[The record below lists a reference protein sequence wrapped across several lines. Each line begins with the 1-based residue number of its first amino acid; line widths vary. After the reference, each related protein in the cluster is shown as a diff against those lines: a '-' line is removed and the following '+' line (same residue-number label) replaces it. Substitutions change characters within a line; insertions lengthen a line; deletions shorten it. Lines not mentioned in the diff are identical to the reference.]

1 MNIKKINNTVIAFLL
16 SNTFL
21 SNLEAIEVL
30 EIKMLDEYAI
40 TREFPGKLIP
50 SNQSR
55 LAFEIP
61 GKINSINVDIGDEVI
76 LGDELASLDDR
87 EALAQ
92 LNQSKAKFDLAEQ
105 VLARYIDLR
114 ADGHISTQDLDKAE
128 SDQIVAKSQY
138 DFYRVKFEQTKLLAP
153 FNGIIQNRFLDT
165 GSVINAG
172 VQVLEILGSS
182 NVEARISIPMNYMNK
197 VKIGEEYEFDIRGI
211 SAKAK
216 LERLAPMSTGG
227 SNNRLAIFRFNTFF
241 NPGSIVKLK
250 LSMTEKAKGT
260 WVPIKSLS
268 QSEQGIWALYTINE
282 QQVVVRDLV
291 DVIYFEDEY
300 AFVSGT
306 LNNGDLVILGGA
318 QKTIEGKIIK

>member
-1 MNIKKINNTVIAFLL
+1 MNITKINNTVMALL
-16 SNTFL
+16 LGNAFL

-30 EIKMLDEYAI
+30 EIKMLDEYAV

-50 SNQSR
+50 SDQSR
-55 LAFEIP
+55 LAFEIS

-105 VLARYIDLR
+105 LLARYIDLR
-114 ADGHISTQDLDKAE
+114 ADGHISIQDLDKAE

-138 DFYRVKFEQTKLLAP
+138 DFYKVKFEQTKLLAP
-153 FNGIIQNRFLDT
+153 FNGVIQNRFLDT

-197 VKIGEEYEFDIRGI
+197 VKIGDEYEFDIRGI
-211 SAKAK
+211 SAKAT

-227 SNNRLAIFRFNTFF
+227 SNNRLAIFRFDTFF

-250 LSMTEKAKGT
+250 LSITEKAKGT

-268 QSEQGIWALYTINE
+268 QSEQGIWAIYTINE

-318 QKTIEGKIIK
+318 QKIIEGKIIK

>member
-1 MNIKKINNTVIAFLL
+1 MNITKINNTIIALL
-16 SNTFL
+16 LGNAFL
-21 SNLEAIEVL
+21 SNLEALEVL
-30 EIKMLDEYAI
+30 EVKMLDEYAV

-50 SNQSR
+50 SDQSR

-105 VLARYIDLR
+105 VLARYINLR
-114 ADGHISTQDLDKAE
+114 ADGHISIQDLDKAE

-153 FNGIIQNRFLDT
+153 FNGVIQNRFLDT

-197 VKIGEEYEFDIRGI
+197 VKIGDEYEFDIRGI
-211 SAKAK
+211 STKAT

-227 SNNRLAIFRFNTFF
+227 SNNRLAIFRFDTFF

-250 LSMTEKAKGT
+250 LSITEKAKGT

-268 QSEQGIWALYTINE
+268 QSEQGIWAIYTINE

-318 QKTIEGKIIK
+318 QKIIEGKIIK

>member
-1 MNIKKINNTVIAFLL
+1 MNIKKINNTVIALL
-16 SNTFL
+16 LGNAFL

-30 EIKMLDEYAI
+30 EIKILDEYAI

-50 SNQSR
+50 SDQSR

-105 VLARYIDLR
+105 VLARYINLR
-114 ADGHISTQDLDKAE
+114 ADGHISIQDLDKAE

-153 FNGIIQNRFLDT
+153 FNGVIQNRFLDT

-197 VKIGEEYEFDIRGI
+197 VKIGDEYEFDIRGI
-211 SAKAK
+211 SAKAT

-227 SNNRLAIFRFNTFF
+227 SNNRLAIFRFDTFF

-250 LSMTEKAKGT
+250 LSITEKAKGT

-268 QSEQGIWALYTINE
+268 QSEQGIWAIYTINE

-318 QKTIEGKIIK
+318 QKIIEGKIIK

>member
-1 MNIKKINNTVIAFLL
+1 MNIKKINNTVIALL
-16 SNTFL
+16 LGNAFL

-30 EIKMLDEYAI
+30 EIKILDEYAI

-50 SNQSR
+50 SDQSR

-268 QSEQGIWALYTINE
+268 QSEQGIWAIYTINE

>member
-50 SNQSR
+50 SDQSR

-182 NVEARISIPMNYMNK
+182 NVEARISIPMNYMDK

-268 QSEQGIWALYTINE
+268 QSEQGIWAIYTINE

>member
-172 VQVLEILGSS
+172 IQVLEILGSS

-268 QSEQGIWALYTINE
+268 QSEQGIWAIYTINE

>member
-241 NPGSIVKLK
+241 NPGSIVNLK

-268 QSEQGIWALYTINE
+268 QSEQGIWAIYTINE

>member
-50 SNQSR
+50 SDQSR

-61 GKINSINVDIGDEVI
+61 GKINSINVDMGDEVI

-268 QSEQGIWALYTINE
+268 QSEQGIWAIYTINE

>member
-21 SNLEAIEVL
+21 SNIEAIEVL

-268 QSEQGIWALYTINE
+268 QSEQGIWAIYTINE

>member
-1 MNIKKINNTVIAFLL
+1 MNTRKMNKTILALLLGNVFLL
-16 SNTFL
+16 
-21 SNLEAIEVL
+21 NLEALEVL
-30 EIKMLDEYAI
+30 EIKMLDEYSI

-50 SNQSR
+50 TEQSK

-61 GKINSINVDIGDEVI
+61 GKINIINVDIGDEVVF
-76 LGDELASLDDR
+76 GDELAVLDDR

-105 VLARYIDLR
+105 LLARYIDLR
-114 ADGHISTQDLDKAE
+114 ADGHISIQDLDKAK

-138 DFYRVKFEQTKLLAP
+138 DFYKVKFEQTKLLAP
-153 FNGIIQNRFLDT
+153 FNGVIQNRLFDT

-172 VQVLEILGSS
+172 VHVLEILGST
-182 NVEARISIPMNYMNK
+182 NVEARILIPMNYMNK
-197 VKIGEEYEFDIRGI
+197 IKIGGEYEFDVNGML
-211 SAKAK
+211 AKAK

-227 SNNRLAIFRFNTFF
+227 SNNRLAIFRFDTFF

-250 LSMTEKAKGT
+250 LSLSEKAKGT

-268 QSEQGIWALYTINE
+268 QSEQGIWAIYTINE
-282 QQVVVRDLV
+282 QQKVVRDLV

-300 AFVSGT
+300 AFVNGT
-306 LNNGDLVILGGA
+306 LKDGDLVILGGA
-318 QKTIEGKIIK
+318 QKIIEGKIIK

>member
-1 MNIKKINNTVIAFLL
+1 MNITKINNTVIALL
-16 SNTFL
+16 LGNAFL
-21 SNLEAIEVL
+21 SNLEALEVL
-30 EIKMLDEYAI
+30 EVKMLDEYAV

-50 SNQSR
+50 SDQSR

-105 VLARYIDLR
+105 VLARYINLR
-114 ADGHISTQDLDKAE
+114 ADGHISIQDLDKAE

-153 FNGIIQNRFLDT
+153 FNGVIQNRFLDT

-197 VKIGEEYEFDIRGI
+197 VKIGDEYEFDIRGI
-211 SAKAK
+211 STKAT

-227 SNNRLAIFRFNTFF
+227 SNNRLAIFRFDTFF

-250 LSMTEKAKGT
+250 LSITEKAKGT

-268 QSEQGIWALYTINE
+268 QSEQGIWAIYTINE
-282 QQVVVRDLV
+282 QQ
-291 DVIYFEDEY
+291 
-300 AFVSGT
+300 
-306 LNNGDLVILGGA
+306 
-318 QKTIEGKIIK
+318 

>member
-1 MNIKKINNTVIAFLL
+1 MNIKKINNTVIALL
-16 SNTFL
+16 LGNAFL

-30 EIKMLDEYAI
+30 EIKILDEYAI

-50 SNQSR
+50 SDQSR

-105 VLARYIDLR
+105 VLARYINLR
-114 ADGHISTQDLDKAE
+114 ADGHISIQDLDKAE

-153 FNGIIQNRFLDT
+153 FNGVIQNRFLDT

-197 VKIGEEYEFDIRGI
+197 VKIGDEYEFDIRGI
-211 SAKAK
+211 STKAT

-227 SNNRLAIFRFNTFF
+227 SNNRLAIFRFDTFF

-250 LSMTEKAKGT
+250 LSITEKAKGT

-268 QSEQGIWALYTINE
+268 QSEQGIWAIYTINE

-300 AFVSGT
+300 AFVNGT

-318 QKTIEGKIIK
+318 QKIIEGKIIK

>member
-1 MNIKKINNTVIAFLL
+1 MNITKINNTVMALLL
-16 SNTFL
+16 SNAFL
-21 SNLEAIEVL
+21 SNLEAIEIL
-30 EIKMLDEYAI
+30 EIKMLDEYAV

-50 SNQSR
+50 SDQSR
-55 LAFEIP
+55 LAFEIS

-105 VLARYIDLR
+105 LLARYIDLR
-114 ADGHISTQDLDKAE
+114 ADGHISIQDLNNAE

-138 DFYRVKFEQTKLLAP
+138 DFYKVKFEQTKLLAP
-153 FNGIIQNRFLDT
+153 FNGVIQNRFLDT

-197 VKIGEEYEFDIRGI
+197 VKIGDEYEFDIRGI

-227 SNNRLAIFRFNTFF
+227 SNNRLAIFRFDTFF

-250 LSMTEKAKGT
+250 LSITEKAKGT

-268 QSEQGIWALYTINE
+268 QSEQGIWAIYTINE

-318 QKTIEGKIIK
+318 QKIIEGKIIK

>member
-21 SNLEAIEVL
+21 SNIEAIEVL

-182 NVEARISIPMNYMNK
+182 NVEARISIPMNYMDK

-268 QSEQGIWALYTINE
+268 QSEQGIWAIYTINE

-318 QKTIEGKIIK
+318 QKTIEGKKIK

>member
-1 MNIKKINNTVIAFLL
+1 MNITKINNTVMALL
-16 SNTFL
+16 LGNAFL

-30 EIKMLDEYAI
+30 EIKMLDEYAV

-50 SNQSR
+50 SDQSR
-55 LAFEIP
+55 LAFEIS

-76 LGDELASLDDR
+76 LGDELASLDNR

-105 VLARYIDLR
+105 LLARYIDLR
-114 ADGHISTQDLDKAE
+114 ADGHISIQDLNKAE

-138 DFYRVKFEQTKLLAP
+138 DFYKVKFEQTKLLAP
-153 FNGIIQNRFLDT
+153 FNGVIQNRFLDT

-197 VKIGEEYEFDIRGI
+197 LKIGDEYEFDIRGI

-227 SNNRLAIFRFNTFF
+227 SNNRLAIFRFDTFF

-250 LSMTEKAKGT
+250 LSITEKAKGT

-268 QSEQGIWALYTINE
+268 QSEQGIWAIYTINE

-318 QKTIEGKIIK
+318 QKIIEGKIIK

>member
-50 SNQSR
+50 SDQSR

-105 VLARYIDLR
+105 VLTRYINLR

-153 FNGIIQNRFLDT
+153 FNGVIQNRFLDT

-197 VKIGEEYEFDIRGI
+197 VKIGDEYEFDIGGI
-211 SAKAK
+211 SANAT

-227 SNNRLAIFRFNTFF
+227 SNNRLAIFKFETFF

-250 LSMTEKAKGT
+250 LSITQKAKGT

-268 QSEQGIWALYTINE
+268 QSEQGIWAIYTINE

-318 QKTIEGKIIK
+318 QKIIEGKIIK

>member
-1 MNIKKINNTVIAFLL
+1 MNITKINNTVMALL
-16 SNTFL
+16 LGNAFL

-30 EIKMLDEYAI
+30 EIKMLDEYAV
-40 TREFPGKLIP
+40 TREFPGRLIP
-50 SNQSR
+50 SDQSR
-55 LAFEIP
+55 LAFEIS

-105 VLARYIDLR
+105 LLARYIDLR
-114 ADGHISTQDLDKAE
+114 ADGHISIQDLNKAE

-138 DFYRVKFEQTKLLAP
+138 DFYKVKFEQTKLLAP
-153 FNGIIQNRFLDT
+153 FNGVIQNRFLDT

-197 VKIGEEYEFDIRGI
+197 LKIGDEYEFDIRGI
-211 SAKAK
+211 SAKAT

-227 SNNRLAIFRFNTFF
+227 SNNRLAIFRFDTFF

-250 LSMTEKAKGT
+250 LSITEKAKGT

-268 QSEQGIWALYTINE
+268 QSEQGIWAIYTINE

-318 QKTIEGKIIK
+318 QKIIEGKIIK

>member
-1 MNIKKINNTVIAFLL
+1 MNITKINNTVIALL
-16 SNTFL
+16 LGNAFL
-21 SNLEAIEVL
+21 SNLEALEVL
-30 EIKMLDEYAI
+30 EVKMLDEYAV

-50 SNQSR
+50 SDQSR

-105 VLARYIDLR
+105 VLARYINLR
-114 ADGHISTQDLDKAE
+114 ADGHISIQDLDKAE

-153 FNGIIQNRFLDT
+153 FNGVIQNRFLDT

-197 VKIGEEYEFDIRGI
+197 VKIGDEYEFDIRGI
-211 SAKAK
+211 STKAT

-227 SNNRLAIFRFNTFF
+227 SNNRLAIFRFDTFF

-250 LSMTEKAKGT
+250 LSITEKAKGT

-268 QSEQGIWALYTINE
+268 QSEQGIWAIYTINE

-300 AFVSGT
+300 AFVNGT

-318 QKTIEGKIIK
+318 QKIIEGKIIK

>member
-1 MNIKKINNTVIAFLL
+1 MNITKINNTVMALL
-16 SNTFL
+16 LGNAFL

-30 EIKMLDEYAI
+30 EIKMLDEYAV

-50 SNQSR
+50 SDQSR
-55 LAFEIP
+55 LAFEIS

-105 VLARYIDLR
+105 LLARYIDLR
-114 ADGHISTQDLDKAE
+114 ADGHISIQDLDKAE

-138 DFYRVKFEQTKLLAP
+138 DFYKVKFEQTKLLAP
-153 FNGIIQNRFLDT
+153 FNGVIQNRFLDT

-197 VKIGEEYEFDIRGI
+197 VKIGDEYEFDIRGI

-227 SNNRLAIFRFNTFF
+227 SNNRLAIFRFDTFF

-250 LSMTEKAKGT
+250 LSITEKAKGT

-268 QSEQGIWALYTINE
+268 QSEQGIWAIYTINE

>member
-1 MNIKKINNTVIAFLL
+1 MNITKTNKTIIALLLCNIFLI
-16 SNTFL
+16 
-21 SNLEAIEVL
+21 NLEALEVL
-30 EIKMLDEYAI
+30 EIKILDEYSV

-50 SNQSR
+50 TEQSK

-61 GKINSINVDIGDEVI
+61 GKINTINVDIGDEVVF
-76 LGDELASLDDR
+76 GNELAALDDR

-105 VLARYIDLR
+105 LLARYIDLR
-114 ADGHISTQDLDKAE
+114 EDGHISIQDLDKAK

-138 DFYRVKFEQTKLLAP
+138 DFYKVKLDQTKLLAP
-153 FNGIIQNRFLDT
+153 FNGVIQNRFLDT
-165 GSVINAG
+165 GSVINSGAP
-172 VQVLEILGSS
+172 VLEILGSS
-182 NVEARISIPMNYMNK
+182 NVEARISIPTNYMNK
-197 VKIGEEYEFDIRGI
+197 IKIGDEYEFDINGI
-211 SAKAK
+211 FAKAK
-216 LERLAPMSTGG
+216 LARLAPMSTGG
-227 SNNRLAIFRFNTFF
+227 SNNRLAIFRFDTFF

-250 LSMTEKAKGT
+250 LSISEKAKGT

-268 QSEQGIWALYTINE
+268 QSEQGIWAIYTINE

-306 LNNGDLVILGGA
+306 IKDGDLVILGGA
-318 QKTIEGKIIK
+318 QKIIEGKIIK

>member
-1 MNIKKINNTVIAFLL
+1 MNITKINNTVIALL
-16 SNTFL
+16 LGNAFL
-21 SNLEAIEVL
+21 SNLEALEVL
-30 EIKMLDEYAI
+30 EVKMLDEYAV

-50 SNQSR
+50 SDQSR

-92 LNQSKAKFDLAEQ
+92 LNQSKAKFELAEQ
-105 VLARYIDLR
+105 VQARYINLR
-114 ADGHISTQDLDKAE
+114 ADGHISIQDLDKAE

-153 FNGIIQNRFLDT
+153 FNGVIQNRFLDT

-197 VKIGEEYEFDIRGI
+197 VKIGDEYEFDIRGI
-211 SAKAK
+211 STKAT

-227 SNNRLAIFRFNTFF
+227 SNNRLAIFRFDTFF

-250 LSMTEKAKGT
+250 LSITEKAKGT

-268 QSEQGIWALYTINE
+268 QSEQGIWAIYTINE

-318 QKTIEGKIIK
+318 QKIIEGKIIK

>member
-50 SNQSR
+50 SDQSR

-268 QSEQGIWALYTINE
+268 QSEQGIWAIYTINE

-318 QKTIEGKIIK
+318 QKIIEGKIIK

>member
-1 MNIKKINNTVIAFLL
+1 MALL
-16 SNTFL
+16 LGNAFL

-30 EIKMLDEYAI
+30 EIKMLDEYAV

-50 SNQSR
+50 SDQSR
-55 LAFEIP
+55 LAFEIS

-105 VLARYIDLR
+105 LLARYIDLR
-114 ADGHISTQDLDKAE
+114 ADGHISIQDLNKAE

-138 DFYRVKFEQTKLLAP
+138 DFYKVKFEQTKLLAP
-153 FNGIIQNRFLDT
+153 FNGVIQNRFLDT

-197 VKIGEEYEFDIRGI
+197 VKIGDEYEFDIRGI
-211 SAKAK
+211 SAKAT

-227 SNNRLAIFRFNTFF
+227 SNNRLAIFRFDTFF

-250 LSMTEKAKGT
+250 LSITEKAKGT

-268 QSEQGIWALYTINE
+268 QSEQGIWAIYTINE

-318 QKTIEGKIIK
+318 QKIIEGKIIK